1 MSQDSALPARER
13 PSGSAQGKGRSA
25 RRAAEIRVA
34 YLFLLPTLVYFGL
47 FVVYPV
53 LYGVWL
59 SLFKKH
65 SFFPDQRFVGL
76 ANYLYLMKDSDF
88 WMSVWYGTVYSVST
102 ISLQIVIGI
111 IAALILNEAFR
122 GRNFVRGVIL
132 FPYMIPT
139 VVAIILWKWLLNNQF
154 GLVNYL
160 LLALGI
166 IEDPL
171 SWMGKDHIMTSLIII
186 SVWEF
191 FPFVVLSVLARLQTI
206 PPALYE
212 AAKVDG
218 AGAVSRFIHVTLPQ
232 LRNVLFVVIL
242 LRSIWMFT
250 KFDTVWLLTQGG
262 GAEKYIRTLPVY
274 AYMRTFMYYQAGLG
288 STLAVIMFGILIAST
303 TIYFK
308 MFRREEEI

>member
-1 MSQDSALPARER
+1 MKLSPQKTGLVLIAPA
-13 PSGSAQGKGRSA
+13 
-25 RRAAEIRVA
+25 I
-34 YLFLLPTLVYFGL
+34 FLICSLL
-47 FVVYPV
+47 VYPV
-53 LYGVWL
+53 VYGVWL
-59 SLFKKH
+59 SFFKKH
-65 SFFPDQRFVGL
+65 SFFPEQRFVGL
-76 ANYLYLMKDSDF
+76 ANYLYLLKDSEF

-102 ISLQIVIGI
+102 IALQIIVGVL
-111 IAALILNEAFR
+111 AALILNETFK

-132 FPYMIPT
+132 FPYVIPT

-160 LLALGI
+160 LMAIGI
-166 IEDPL
+166 VEDPL

-191 FPFVVLSVLARLQTI
+191 FPFVVLSVLARMQSI
-206 PPALYE
+206 PPVLYE

-218 AGAVSRFIHVTLPQ
+218 AGTFSRFVHVTLPQ
-232 LRNVLFVVIL
+232 LRNVLFVVVL

-250 KFDTVWLLTQGG
+250 KFDTVWLLSQGG
-262 GAEKYIRTLPVY
+262 GADKYIRTLPVY

-288 STLAVIMFGILIAST
+288 STLAVIMFGILIVST
-303 TIYFK
+303 VVYFR

>member
-1 MSQDSALPARER
+1 MKIQSEHTGLLLVA
-13 PSGSAQGKGRSA
+13 PS
-25 RRAAEIRVA
+25 V
-34 YLFLLPTLVYFGL
+34 LLICSLL
-47 FVVYPV
+47 VYPV

-76 ANYLYLMKDSDF
+76 ANYLYLMRDSDF
-88 WMSVWYGTVYSVST
+88 WLSVWYGTVYSVST
-102 ISLQIVIGI
+102 IVLQIVIGV
-111 IAALILNEAFR
+111 IAALIVNESFK

-132 FPYMIPT
+132 FPYVIPT

-160 LLALGI
+160 LTAVGI
-166 IEDPL
+166 IENPI
-171 SWMGKDHIMTSLIII
+171 SWMGKDHIMTSLILI

-191 FPFVVLSVLARLQTI
+191 FPFVVLSVLARMQTI
-206 PPALYE
+206 PPVLYK

-218 AGAVSRFIHVTLPQ
+218 AGPFRRFIHITLPQ

-274 AYMRTFMYYQAGLG
+274 AYRRTFMYYQAGLG
-288 STLAVIMFGILIAST
+288 SALGVIMFIILILST

-308 MFRREEEI
+308 LFRREEEG

>member
-1 MSQDSALPARER
+1 MKVSSQKTGIILITPSVFLICAL
-13 PSGSAQGKGRSA
+13 
-25 RRAAEIRVA
+25 
-34 YLFLLPTLVYFGL
+34 L
-47 FVVYPV
+47 VYPV

-59 SLFKKH
+59 SFFKKH
-65 SFFPDQRFVGL
+65 SFFPEQRFVGL
-76 ANYLYLMKDSDF
+76 ANYLYLLRPDSEF
-88 WMSVWYGTVYSVST
+88 WMSLWYGTYYSVST
-102 ISLQIVIGI
+102 IVLQIIIGV
-111 IAALILNEAFR
+111 IAALILNETFR
-122 GRNFVRGVIL
+122 GRNFVRGVVL

-139 VVAIILWKWLLNNQF
+139 VVAIILWKWLLNDQF
-154 GLVNYL
+154 GLINYL
-160 LLALGI
+160 LLAVGI

-206 PPALYE
+206 PLVLYE

-218 AGAVSRFIHVTLPQ
+218 AGPWSRFIHVTLPQ

-262 GAEKYIRTLPVY
+262 GAEKYIRTLPVF

-308 MFRREEEI
+308 MFRREEGI

>member
-1 MSQDSALPARER
+1 MRLSPQKAGILLITPSVFLICAL
-13 PSGSAQGKGRSA
+13 
-25 RRAAEIRVA
+25 
-34 YLFLLPTLVYFGL
+34 L
-47 FVVYPV
+47 VYPV
-53 LYGVWL
+53 MYGVWL
-59 SLFKKH
+59 SFFKKH
-65 SFFPDQRFVGL
+65 SFFPEQRFVGL
-76 ANYLYLMKDSDF
+76 ANYLYLLRDSEF
-88 WMSVWYGTVYSVST
+88 WMSLWYGTYYSVST
-102 ISLQIVIGI
+102 IVLQIVIGL

-122 GRNFVRGVIL
+122 GRNFVRGVVL

-160 LLALGI
+160 LLAVGI
-166 IEDPL
+166 IENPL
-171 SWMGKDHIMTSLIII
+171 SWTGKDYIMTSLIII

-206 PPALYE
+206 PPVLYE

-218 AGAVSRFIHVTLPQ
+218 AGAWSRFIHVTLPQ

-303 TIYFK
+303 TLYFK
-308 MFRREEEI
+308 MFRREEGI

>member
-1 MSQDSALPARER
+1 MGLKLKL
-13 PSGSAQGKGRSA
+13 SAQKTGIILISPA
-25 RRAAEIRVA
+25 I
-34 YLFLLPTLVYFGL
+34 LLIFSLL
-47 FVVYPV
+47 VYPV

-59 SLFKKH
+59 SFFKKH
-65 SFFPDQRFVGL
+65 SFFPGQKFVGL
-76 ANYLYLMKDSDF
+76 ANYIYLMTNSDF
-88 WMSVWYGTVYSVST
+88 WMSIWYGTVYSVST
-102 ISLQIVIGI
+102 IVLQIVLGI
-111 IAALILNEAFR
+111 IAALIVNEAFR
-122 GRNFVRGVIL
+122 GRNFVRGVLL
-132 FPYMIPT
+132 FPYVIPT

-160 LLALGI
+160 MMAVGI
-166 IEDPL
+166 IDDPI

-191 FPFVVLSVLARLQTI
+191 FPFVVLSVLARMQTI
-206 PPALYE
+206 PPTLYE
-212 AAKVDG
+212 AAQVDG
-218 AGAVSRFIHVTLPQ
+218 AGPIRRFFHVTLPQ

-288 STLAVIMFGILIAST
+288 STLAVIMFLILIIST
-303 TIYFK
+303 AIYFK

>member
-1 MSQDSALPARER
+1 MKLSPQKTGIILIA
-13 PSGSAQGKGRSA
+13 PS
-25 RRAAEIRVA
+25 I
-34 YLFLLPTLVYFGL
+34 FLICSLL
-47 FVVYPV
+47 VYPV

-59 SLFKKH
+59 SFFKKH
-65 SFFPDQRFVGL
+65 SFFPEQKFVGL
-76 ANYLYLMKDSDF
+76 ANYAYLMKNSEF

-102 ISLQIVIGI
+102 ILLQILIGV

-139 VVAIILWKWLLNNQF
+139 VVAIILWKWLLNDQF

-160 LLALGI
+160 LMAVGI
-166 IEDPL
+166 VEDPV
-171 SWMGKDHIMTSLIII
+171 SWMGKDYIMLSLIII

-191 FPFVVLSVLARLQTI
+191 IPFVVLSVLARMQSI
-206 PPALYE
+206 PPVLYE

-218 AGAVSRFIHVTLPQ
+218 AGALSRFIHVTLPQ
-232 LRNVLFVVIL
+232 LKNVLFVVIL

-262 GAEKYIRTLPVY
+262 GADKYIRTLPVY

-288 STLAVIMFGILIAST
+288 SALAVIMFAILIAST
-303 TIYFK
+303 AIYFK

>member
-1 MSQDSALPARER
+1 VRLSSQKTGIILIAPAVMLIC
-13 PSGSAQGKGRSA
+13 S
-25 RRAAEIRVA
+25 
-34 YLFLLPTLVYFGL
+34 LL
-47 FVVYPV
+47 VYPV

-65 SFFPDQRFVGL
+65 SFFPEQKFVGL
-76 ANYLYLMKDSDF
+76 ANYIYLMKNSEF

-102 ISLQIVIGI
+102 IVLQIVVGVV
-111 IAALILNEAFR
+111 AALIVNEAFK
-122 GRNFVRGVIL
+122 GRNFVRGIIL
-132 FPYMIPT
+132 FPYVIPT
-139 VVAIILWKWLLNNQF
+139 VVAIILWKWLLNDQF

-160 LLALGI
+160 LLAVGI
-166 IEDPL
+166 IEDPI
-171 SWMGKDHIMTSLIII
+171 SWMGMDHIMTSLILI

-191 FPFVVLSVLARLQTI
+191 FPFVVLSVLARMQTI
-206 PPALYE
+206 PPVLYQ

-218 AGAVSRFIHVTLPQ
+218 AGPFRRFIHVTLPQ
-232 LRNVLFVVIL
+232 LRTVLFVVIL

-288 STLAVIMFGILIAST
+288 SALAVIMFVILIFST
-303 TIYFK
+303 AIYFK
-308 MFRREEEI
+308 LFRREEEI

>member
-1 MSQDSALPARER
+1 MKLNSPKAGVLLIA
-13 PSGSAQGKGRSA
+13 PS
-25 RRAAEIRVA
+25 V
-34 YLFLLPTLVYFGL
+34 LLICSLL
-47 FVVYPV
+47 VYPV

-65 SFFPDQRFVGL
+65 SFFPEQQFVGI
-76 ANYLYLMKDSDF
+76 ANYIYLMKNSDF
-88 WMSVWYGTVYSVST
+88 WMSIWYGTVYSVST
-102 ISLQIVIGI
+102 IFFQIVIGI
-111 IAALILNEAFR
+111 IAALIVNEVFK

-132 FPYMIPT
+132 FPYVIPT

-160 LLALGI
+160 LLSVGI
-166 IEDPL
+166 VENTV
-171 SWMGKDHIMTSLIII
+171 SWMGKDHIMTSLILI
-186 SVWEF
+186 SIWEF
-191 FPFVVLSVLARLQTI
+191 FPFVVLSVLARMQTI
-206 PPALYE
+206 PPVLYS

-218 AGAVSRFIHVTLPQ
+218 AGPLRRFIHVTLPQ

-274 AYMRTFMYYQAGLG
+274 AYKRTFMYYQAGLG
-288 STLAVIMFGILIAST
+288 SALAVIMFIILIVST

-308 MFRREEEI
+308 MFRKEEEI

>member
-1 MSQDSALPARER
+1 MKLTPQKTGIILIA
-13 PSGSAQGKGRSA
+13 PS
-25 RRAAEIRVA
+25 V
-34 YLFLLPTLVYFGL
+34 LLICSLL
-47 FVVYPV
+47 VYPV

-65 SFFPDQRFVGL
+65 SFFPEQRFVGV
-76 ANYLYLMKDSDF
+76 ANYIYLMKNSEF
-88 WMSVWYGTVYSVST
+88 WMSVWYGAVYSVST
-102 ISLQIVIGI
+102 IVLQIVVGV
-111 IAALILNEAFR
+111 IAALIVNEAFK
-122 GRNFVRGVIL
+122 GRNFVRGIIL
-132 FPYMIPT
+132 FPYVIPT
-139 VVAIILWKWLLNNQF
+139 VVAIILWKWLLNDQF

-160 LLALGI
+160 LLAVGI
-166 IEDPL
+166 IENPI
-171 SWMGKDHIMTSLIII
+171 SWMGMDHIMTSLILI

-191 FPFVVLSVLARLQTI
+191 FPFVVLSVLARMQTI
-206 PPALYE
+206 PPVLYQ

-218 AGAVSRFIHVTLPQ
+218 AGPFRRFIHVTLPQ

-288 STLAVIMFGILIAST
+288 SALAVIMFIILIVST

>member
-1 MSQDSALPARER
+1 MRLSSQKTGMLLIAPAIVLICAL
-13 PSGSAQGKGRSA
+13 
-25 RRAAEIRVA
+25 
-34 YLFLLPTLVYFGL
+34 L
-47 FVVYPV
+47 VYPV
-53 LYGVWL
+53 MYGVWL

-76 ANYLYLMKDSDF
+76 ANYLYLLKDSDF
-88 WMSVWYGTVYSVST
+88 WMSVWYGTVYSAST
-102 ISLQIVIGI
+102 IVLQIVVGVV
-111 IAALILNEAFR
+111 AALVVNETFR

-132 FPYMIPT
+132 FPYVIPT

-160 LLALGI
+160 MLSIGLV
-166 IEDPL
+166 EDPV

-191 FPFVVLSVLARLQTI
+191 FPFVVLSVLARMQTI
-206 PPALYE
+206 PPTLYE
-212 AAKVDG
+212 AAQVDG
-218 AGAVSRFIHVTLPQ
+218 AGPLRRFFHVTLPQ

-288 STLAVIMFGILIAST
+288 STLAVIMFVILIIST
-303 TIYFK
+303 AIYFK

>member
-1 MSQDSALPARER
+1 MRLSPQRTGIILIS
-13 PSGSAQGKGRSA
+13 PS
-25 RRAAEIRVA
+25 V
-34 YLFLLPTLVYFGL
+34 FLICSLL
-47 FVVYPV
+47 VYPV
-53 LYGVWL
+53 VYGIWL

-65 SFFPDQRFVGL
+65 SFFPEQKFVGI
-76 ANYLYLMKDSDF
+76 ANYAFLMKNEEF
-88 WMSVWYGTVYSVST
+88 WMSVKYGLIYSFST
-102 ISLQIVIGI
+102 ISLQIILGV
-111 IAALILNEAFR
+111 IAALLLNEAFR

-139 VVAIILWKWLLNNQF
+139 VVAIILWKWLLNDQF

-160 LLALGI
+160 LLAIGI

-206 PPALYE
+206 PPVLYE

-218 AGAVSRFIHVTLPQ
+218 ARALSRFIHVTLPQ

-288 STLAVIMFGILIAST
+288 ATLAVIMFVILIVST

-308 MFRREEEI
+308 MFRREEQI

>member
-1 MSQDSALPARER
+1 MKVSSQKTGIILIAPSVFLICAL
-13 PSGSAQGKGRSA
+13 
-25 RRAAEIRVA
+25 
-34 YLFLLPTLVYFGL
+34 L
-47 FVVYPV
+47 VYPV

-59 SLFKKH
+59 SFFKKH
-65 SFFPDQRFVGL
+65 SFFPEQRFVGL
-76 ANYLYLMKDSDF
+76 ANYLYLLRDSEF
-88 WMSVWYGTVYSVST
+88 WMSLWYGTYYSVST
-102 ISLQIVIGI
+102 IVLQIVIGV

-122 GRNFVRGVIL
+122 GRNFVRGVVL

-139 VVAIILWKWLLNNQF
+139 VVAIILWKWLLNDQF
-154 GLVNYL
+154 GLINYL
-160 LLALGI
+160 LLAVGI

-206 PPALYE
+206 PPVLYE

-218 AGAVSRFIHVTLPQ
+218 AGPWSRFIHVTLPQ

-262 GAEKYIRTLPVY
+262 GAEKYIRTLPVF

-303 TIYFK
+303 TVYFK
-308 MFRREEEI
+308 MFRREEGI

>member
-1 MSQDSALPARER
+1 MKLSPQKAGLVLIAPA
-13 PSGSAQGKGRSA
+13 
-25 RRAAEIRVA
+25 I
-34 YLFLLPTLVYFGL
+34 FLICSLL
-47 FVVYPV
+47 VYPV
-53 LYGVWL
+53 AYGVWL
-59 SLFKKH
+59 SFFKKH
-65 SFFPDQRFVGL
+65 SFFPEQRFVGL
-76 ANYLYLMKDSDF
+76 ANYLYLLKDSEF

-102 ISLQIVIGI
+102 IALQIIVGVL
-111 IAALILNEAFR
+111 AALILNETFK

-132 FPYMIPT
+132 FPYVIPT

-160 LLALGI
+160 LMAIGI
-166 IEDPL
+166 VEDPL

-191 FPFVVLSVLARLQTI
+191 FPFVVLSVLARMQSI
-206 PPALYE
+206 PPVLYE

-218 AGAVSRFIHVTLPQ
+218 AGTFSRFVHVTLPQ
-232 LRNVLFVVIL
+232 LRNVLFVVVL

-250 KFDTVWLLTQGG
+250 KFDTVWLLSQGG

-288 STLAVIMFGILIAST
+288 STLAVIMFGILVAST
-303 TIYFK
+303 AVYFRV
-308 MFRREEEI
+308 FRREEEI

>member
-1 MSQDSALPARER
+1 VKLSSQKTGMLLIAPAIILIC
-13 PSGSAQGKGRSA
+13 S
-25 RRAAEIRVA
+25 
-34 YLFLLPTLVYFGL
+34 LL
-47 FVVYPV
+47 VYPV

-65 SFFPDQRFVGL
+65 SFFPDQRFVGI
-76 ANYLYLMKDSDF
+76 ANYVYLMKDSEF

-102 ISLQIVIGI
+102 IVLQIVFGI
-111 IAALILNEAFR
+111 IAALIVNEAFR

-132 FPYMIPT
+132 FPYVIPT
-139 VVAIILWKWLLNNQF
+139 VVAIILWKWLLNDQF

-160 LLALGI
+160 MLSLGLV
-166 IEDPL
+166 ENPV

-191 FPFVVLSVLARLQTI
+191 FPFVVLSVLARMQTI
-206 PPALYE
+206 PPTLYE
-212 AAKVDG
+212 AAQVDG
-218 AGAVSRFIHVTLPQ
+218 AGPIRRFFHVTLPQ
-232 LRNVLFVVIL
+232 LQNVLFVVIL

-262 GAEKYIRTLPVY
+262 GADKYIRTLPVY

-288 STLAVIMFGILIAST
+288 STLAVIMFIILIVST
-303 TIYFK
+303 AIYFK

>member
-1 MSQDSALPARER
+1 MKLRQQTAGYALIL
-13 PSGSAQGKGRSA
+13 PS
-25 RRAAEIRVA
+25 I
-34 YLFLLPTLVYFGL
+34 FLIGALL
-47 FVVYPV
+47 VYPV
-53 LYGVWL
+53 MYGVWL
-59 SLFKKH
+59 SFFSKH
-65 SFFPDQRFVGL
+65 SFFPEQNFIGL
-76 ANYLYLMKDSDF
+76 GNYLYLLSDADF
-88 WMSVWYGTVYSVST
+88 WMSLWYGTVYSVST
-102 ISLQIVIGI
+102 IVLQIVLGVA
-111 IAALILNEAFR
+111 AALIVNQSFC
-122 GRNFVRGVIL
+122 GRNFVRGIIL
-132 FPYMIPT
+132 FPYVIPT

-154 GLVNYL
+154 GFLNYL
-160 LLALGI
+160 LLTLGI
-166 IEDPL
+166 VGEPVN
-171 SWMGKDHIMTSLIII
+171 WMGRDHIMTSLILI

-206 PPALYE
+206 SPVLYE

-218 AGAVSRFIHVTLPQ
+218 AGSLSRFFHVTLPQ

-288 STLAVIMFGILIAST
+288 SALAVVMFGFLVVAT

-308 MFRREEEI
+308 AFRRGDE

>member
-1 MSQDSALPARER
+1 VKLSSQKTGIILITPSVFLICAL
-13 PSGSAQGKGRSA
+13 
-25 RRAAEIRVA
+25 
-34 YLFLLPTLVYFGL
+34 L
-47 FVVYPV
+47 VYPV

-59 SLFKKH
+59 SFFKKH
-65 SFFPDQRFVGL
+65 SFFPEQRFVGL
-76 ANYLYLMKDSDF
+76 ANYLYLLRDSEF
-88 WMSVWYGTVYSVST
+88 WMSLWYGTFYSVST
-102 ISLQIVIGI
+102 IVLQIVIGV

-122 GRNFVRGVIL
+122 GRNFVRGVVL

-139 VVAIILWKWLLNNQF
+139 VVAIILWKWLLNDQF

-160 LLALGI
+160 LLAVGI

-206 PPALYE
+206 PPVLYE

-218 AGAVSRFIHVTLPQ
+218 AGAWGRFIHVTLPQ

-262 GAEKYIRTLPVY
+262 GAEKYIRTLPVF

-308 MFRREEEI
+308 MFRREEGI

>member
-1 MSQDSALPARER
+1 MLLIA
-13 PSGSAQGKGRSA
+13 PS
-25 RRAAEIRVA
+25 
-34 YLFLLPTLVYFGL
+34 LLLICSL
-47 FVVYPV
+47 LVYPV

-76 ANYLYLMKDSDF
+76 ANYIYLMKNPEF

-102 ISLQIVIGI
+102 IVFQLIVGI
-111 IAALILNEAFR
+111 VAALIVNEAFQ

-132 FPYMIPT
+132 FPYVIPT
-139 VVAIILWKWLLNNQF
+139 VVAIILWKWLLNDQF

-166 IEDPL
+166 IEDPI
-171 SWMGKDHIMTSLIII
+171 SWMGMDHIMTSLILI

-191 FPFVVLSVLARLQTI
+191 FPFVVLSVLARMQTI
-206 PPALYE
+206 PPALYN

-218 AGAVSRFIHVTLPQ
+218 AGPFRRFIHVTLPQ
-232 LRNVLFVVIL
+232 LKNVLFVVIL

-262 GAEKYIRTLPVY
+262 GAEKYIRTLPIL
-274 AYMRTFMYYQAGLG
+274 AYKRTFMYYQAGLG
-288 STLAVIMFGILIAST
+288 SALAVIMFMILIVST
-303 TIYFK
+303 VTYFK
-308 MFRREEEI
+308 MFRREDEN

>member
-1 MSQDSALPARER
+1 VKLNSQKAGVLLIA
-13 PSGSAQGKGRSA
+13 PS
-25 RRAAEIRVA
+25 V
-34 YLFLLPTLVYFGL
+34 LLICSLL
-47 FVVYPV
+47 VYPV

-65 SFFPDQRFVGL
+65 SFFPDQRFVGI
-76 ANYLYLMKDSDF
+76 ANYIYLMKNSEF
-88 WMSVWYGTVYSVST
+88 WMSIWYGTVYSVST
-102 ISLQIVIGI
+102 IFFQIIIGI
-111 IAALILNEAFR
+111 IAALIVNEAFK

-132 FPYMIPT
+132 FPYVIPT
-139 VVAIILWKWLLNNQF
+139 VVAIILWKWLLNDQF

-160 LLALGI
+160 LVSVGI
-166 IEDPL
+166 VENPL
-171 SWMGKDHIMTSLIII
+171 SWMGKDHIMTSLILI
-186 SVWEF
+186 SIWEF
-191 FPFVVLSVLARLQTI
+191 FPFVVLSVLARMQTI
-206 PPALYE
+206 PPVLYS

-218 AGAVSRFIHVTLPQ
+218 AGPFRRFIHVTLPQ

-262 GAEKYIRTLPVY
+262 GADKYIRTLPVY

-288 STLAVIMFGILIAST
+288 AALAVIMFLILVAAT
-303 TIYFK
+303 MIYFK

>member
-1 MSQDSALPARER
+1 MRVSPQKAGILLITPSVLLICAL
-13 PSGSAQGKGRSA
+13 
-25 RRAAEIRVA
+25 
-34 YLFLLPTLVYFGL
+34 L
-47 FVVYPV
+47 VYPV
-53 LYGVWL
+53 MYGVWL
-59 SLFKKH
+59 SFFKKH
-65 SFFPDQRFVGL
+65 SFFPEQRFVGL
-76 ANYLYLMKDSDF
+76 ANYLYLLRDSEF
-88 WMSVWYGTVYSVST
+88 WMSLWYGTYYSVST
-102 ISLQIVIGI
+102 IVLQIVIGL

-122 GRNFVRGVIL
+122 GRNFVRGVVL

-160 LLALGI
+160 LLAVGI
-166 IEDPL
+166 IENPL
-171 SWMGKDHIMTSLIII
+171 SWTGKDYIMTSLIII

-206 PPALYE
+206 PPVLYE

-218 AGAVSRFIHVTLPQ
+218 AGAWSRFIHVTLPQ

-303 TIYFK
+303 TLYFK
-308 MFRREEEI
+308 MFRREEGI

>member
-1 MSQDSALPARER
+1 MKLTPQKTGIILIA
-13 PSGSAQGKGRSA
+13 PS
-25 RRAAEIRVA
+25 V
-34 YLFLLPTLVYFGL
+34 LLICSLL
-47 FVVYPV
+47 VYPV

-65 SFFPDQRFVGL
+65 SFFPEQRFVGL
-76 ANYLYLMKDSDF
+76 ANYIYLMKNSEF
-88 WMSVWYGTVYSVST
+88 WMSVWYGAVYSVST
-102 ISLQIVIGI
+102 IVLQIVVGV
-111 IAALILNEAFR
+111 IAALIVNEAFK
-122 GRNFVRGVIL
+122 GRNFVRGIIL
-132 FPYMIPT
+132 FPYVIPT
-139 VVAIILWKWLLNNQF
+139 VVAIILWKWLLNDQF

-160 LLALGI
+160 LLAVGI
-166 IEDPL
+166 IENPI
-171 SWMGKDHIMTSLIII
+171 SWMGMDHIMTSLILI

-191 FPFVVLSVLARLQTI
+191 FPFVVLSVLARMQTI
-206 PPALYE
+206 PPVLYQ

-218 AGAVSRFIHVTLPQ
+218 AGPFRRFIHVTLPQ

-262 GAEKYIRTLPVY
+262 GAGKYIRTLPVY

-288 STLAVIMFGILIAST
+288 SALAVIMFIILIVST

>member
-1 MSQDSALPARER
+1 MRLSSQKTGMLLIAPAIVLICAL
-13 PSGSAQGKGRSA
+13 
-25 RRAAEIRVA
+25 
-34 YLFLLPTLVYFGL
+34 L
-47 FVVYPV
+47 VYPV
-53 LYGVWL
+53 MYGVWL

-76 ANYLYLMKDSDF
+76 ANYLYLLKDSDF
-88 WMSVWYGTVYSVST
+88 WMSVWYGTVYSAST
-102 ISLQIVIGI
+102 IVLQIVVGVV
-111 IAALILNEAFR
+111 AALVVNETFR

-132 FPYMIPT
+132 FPYVIPT

-160 LLALGI
+160 MLSIGLV
-166 IEDPL
+166 EDPV

-191 FPFVVLSVLARLQTI
+191 FPFVVLSVLARMQTI
-206 PPALYE
+206 PPTLYE
-212 AAKVDG
+212 AAQVDG
-218 AGAVSRFIHVTLPQ
+218 SGPLRRFFHVTLPQ

-288 STLAVIMFGILIAST
+288 STLAVIMFVILIIST
-303 TIYFK
+303 AIYFK

>member
-1 MSQDSALPARER
+1 MKVTPQKAGAILIAPSVFLICAL
-13 PSGSAQGKGRSA
+13 
-25 RRAAEIRVA
+25 
-34 YLFLLPTLVYFGL
+34 L
-47 FVVYPV
+47 VYPV

-59 SLFKKH
+59 SFFKKH
-65 SFFPDQRFVGL
+65 SFFPEQRFVGL
-76 ANYLYLMKDSDF
+76 ANYLYLLRDSEF
-88 WMSVWYGTVYSVST
+88 WMSLWYGTFYSVST
-102 ISLQIVIGI
+102 IVLQIIIGL

-122 GRNFVRGVIL
+122 GRNVVRGVVL

-160 LLALGI
+160 LLAVGI

-171 SWMGKDHIMTSLIII
+171 SWMGKDHIMASLIII

-206 PPALYE
+206 PPVLYE

-218 AGAVSRFIHVTLPQ
+218 AGPWSRFIHVTLPQ

-262 GAEKYIRTLPVY
+262 GAEKYIRTLPVF

-288 STLAVIMFGILIAST
+288 SALAVIMFGILIAST
-303 TIYFK
+303 TVYFK
-308 MFRREEEI
+308 MFRREEGI

>member
-1 MSQDSALPARER
+1 MLLIA
-13 PSGSAQGKGRSA
+13 PSVILICS
-25 RRAAEIRVA
+25 
-34 YLFLLPTLVYFGL
+34 LL
-47 FVVYPV
+47 VYPV

-65 SFFPDQRFVGL
+65 SFFPDQRFVGI
-76 ANYLYLMKDSDF
+76 ANYIYLMKDSDF

-102 ISLQIVIGI
+102 IVLQIVFGI
-111 IAALILNEAFR
+111 IAALIVNEAFR

-132 FPYMIPT
+132 FPYVIPT
-139 VVAIILWKWLLNNQF
+139 VVAIILWKWLLNDQF

-160 LLALGI
+160 LLFFGMV
-166 IEDPL
+166 EDPV
-171 SWMGKDHIMTSLIII
+171 SWMGKDYIMTSLIII

-191 FPFVVLSVLARLQTI
+191 FPFVVLSVLARMQTI
-206 PPALYE
+206 SPTLYE
-212 AAKVDG
+212 AAQVDG
-218 AGAVSRFIHVTLPQ
+218 AGPIRRFFHVTLPQ

-274 AYMRTFMYYQAGLG
+274 AYKRTFMYYQAGLG
-288 STLAVIMFGILIAST
+288 SALAVIMFIILIVST
-303 TIYFK
+303 VIYFK